1 MPSAFVVVMQLK
13 SKEIVIPSDL
23 WETVPMKPRRPAV
36 KDSTKNPHTIGA
48 KRKSQQVAAKAA
60 RKAAAKK
67 AKLTAENPVP
77 KEDFSQATARIVQ
90 EATEK

>member
-1 MPSAFVVVMQLK
+1 
-13 SKEIVIPSDL
+13 
-23 WETVPMKPRRPAV
+23 MKPRRPAV

-67 AKLTAENPVP
+67 AKLAAENSVP
-77 KEDFSQATARIVQ
+77 KEDFSQVAARIVQ